1 MVDVKRSLVSDVLHC
16 DLTFA
21 YIMNV
26 IVTKSL
32 ITIFPTQSYYNIID
46 YIPYAVLYI
55 LIAYLIYK
63 WKFVL
68 LNLLYLLQHTHNPL
82 PCGNGSFFLC
92 TYGSVFILFVFRLHL
107 KEIIWCLSF
116 PWLISLS
123 TNLSR
128 SSLAVAS
135 DKTSFS

>member
-26 IVTKSL
+26 IVTISL

-63 WKFVL
+63 
-68 LNLLYLLQHTHNPL
+68 
-82 PCGNGSFFLC
+82 
-92 TYGSVFILFVFRLHL
+92 
-107 KEIIWCLSF
+107 
-116 PWLISLS
+116 
-123 TNLSR
+123 
-128 SSLAVAS
+128 
-135 DKTSFS
+135 